1 MIRRPP
7 RSTLF
12 PYTTLFRSDQLA
24 ALLAAPEPLGRAVQ
38 PAQRLV
44 HVPQV
49 PPFLR
54 REQKLLLALHR
65 VRALIGHVEGVAREI
80 PVGRLEAR
88 VERLTVVAQL
98 LDDTGALFEQPL
110 LEMGQLL
117 FIEATTLGL
126 HLRRLSRHYRVPPFL
141 PS

>member
-1 MIRRPP
+1 MRESIETVEP
-7 RSTLF
+7 
-12 PYTTLFRSDQLA
+12 DGIA
-24 ALLAAPEPLGRAVQ
+24 ALLAAPEALRGAVE

-44 HVPQV
+44 HVPEV
-49 PPFLR
+49 PSLLR
-54 REQKLLLALHR
+54 REQKRFLALHR
-65 VRALIGHVEGVAREI
+65 VGALIGHVEGVAREI
-80 PVGRLEAR
+80 AIGRLEAR
-88 VERLTVVAQL
+88 IERLAVVAQL
-98 LDDTGALFEQPL
+98 LDDAGALFEQSL